1 MGVEC
6 PSCGTEMDARAEAC
20 PVCLRKR
27 TRQEMFA
34 GLRGDKPARSQR
46 GAGGAGRALFYG
58 ALGAA
63 AIGYVVYKGPNIVTS
78 SAQGAPRGRT
88 TAVLP
93 PLDPQPPAPP
103 SEPGWVDPSLP
114 PAGAAAPA
122 APAAGAGAPKPA
134 GKAVR
139 WTLRGQVFDLLSLKP
154 VAGAALTFTDTFS
167 GESYRA
173 QSDARGAYAVEVP
186 KGSGAAYQ
194 VLVRR
199 RGFKADYLE
208 DSEPSFLTRAPAAR
222 REAAREMERSA
233 VLHVPLSP
241 PPEADEAAFNFALV
255 PLP

>member
-6 PSCGTEMDARAEAC
+6 PSCATEMDVRAEAC

-34 GLRGDKPARSQR
+34 GLRGEKPPRAR
-46 GAGGAGRALFYG
+46 GGGGGGTGRALLYG

-63 AIGYVVYKGPNIVTS
+63 AIGYVVYNGPNVALP
-78 SAQGAPRGRT
+78 SARGAGRT

-93 PLDPQPPAPP
+93 PLDPQPPPSPP
-103 SEPGWVDPSLP
+103 PEAAARAEPFLP
-114 PAGAAAPA
+114 PAVPA
-122 APAAGAGAPKPA
+122 ATASPAKPM
-134 GKAVR
+134 GNSVR

-154 VAGAALTFTDTFS
+154 VPGAALTFTDTFS
-167 GESYRA
+167 GAAYRV

-186 KGSGAAYQ
+186 KGQGTAYQ
-194 VLVRR
+194 VSVRR
-199 RGFKADYLE
+199 RGFKTDYLE
-208 DSEPSFLTRAPAAR
+208 DSEPTFLSRGPAAR

-241 PPEADEAAFNFALV
+241 PLEADEAAFNFALV

>member
-34 GLRGDKPARSQR
+34 GLRGDKPARSPR

-78 SAQGAPRGRT
+78 SAQVAQRGRT

-93 PLDPQPPAPP
+93 PLDPQPPPA
-103 SEPGWVDPSLP
+103 EAAARADPSLP
-114 PAGAAAPA
+114 PDAHAAPA
-122 APAAGAGAPKPA
+122 ASAGAPKPA
-134 GKAVR
+134 GKSTR

-167 GESYRA
+167 GAAYRA
-173 QSDARGAYAVEVP
+173 QSDAQGAYVVDVP

-194 VLVRR
+194 VAVRR
-199 RGFKADYLE
+199 RGYKADYLE
-208 DSEPSFLTRAPAAR
+208 DSEPTFLTRAPAAR